1 MTTEEALPNEE
12 ILPQPAAATE
22 GKPPPEPPQP
32 LEVEVGPPGEPKQT
46 VIVTPVSV
54 TPDGKEATVKVSVS
68 EGKPAEREEAPNLA
82 PLLFVAAVAALV
94 LVTSK
99 GTPAGAPPQ

>member
-1 MTTEEALPNEE
+1 MTTEKPLTNEE
-12 ILPQPAAATE
+12 ILPEPASTAG
-22 GKPPPEPPQP
+22 GKAPPEPPQP

-68 EGKPAEREEAPNLA
+68 EGKPAEGAETPNLA

-94 LVTSK
+94 LVASSRR
-99 GTPAGAPPQ
+99 APPG